1 MPKTGY
7 KPHNFEVIMV
17 TADGTI
23 FKGEDWMKEPQVF
36 TYEKNKELCDDYA
49 RRVDPAYRAKER
61 AVKRFERVAE
71 RRRELLEQRDKIDKE
86 LIETT

>member
-1 MPKTGY
+1 MVY
-7 KPHNFEVIMV
+7 KPHNFEVTMV

-49 RRVDPAYRAKER
+49 RKVDPDYRAKEC
-61 AVKRFERVAE
+61 AVKRFERVEE
-71 RRRELLEQRDKIDKE
+71 RRRELLEQREKIDRE
-86 LIETT
+86 LIKF

>member
-1 MPKTGY
+1 MVY
-7 KPHNFEVIMV
+7 KPHNFEVTMV

-49 RRVDPAYRAKER
+49 RKVDPASA
-61 AVKRFERVAE
+61 
-71 RRRELLEQRDKIDKE
+71 L
-86 LIETT
+86 